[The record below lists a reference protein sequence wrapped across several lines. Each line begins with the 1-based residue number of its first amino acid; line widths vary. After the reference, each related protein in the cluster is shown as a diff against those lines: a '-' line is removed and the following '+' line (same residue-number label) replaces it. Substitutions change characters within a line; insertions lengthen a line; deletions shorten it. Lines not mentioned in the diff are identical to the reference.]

1 MVNKRNTNTSEY
13 YQGDESSIE
22 DILTNTTINEEKK
35 MDTEEIEKMIE
46 EFSLNDSESE
56 DSKYSSDVPTNVT
69 FPLGA
74 GSNETLCC
82 VLILSKLDFGSCVPT
97 SK

>member
-46 EFSLNDSESE
+46 EFSLND
-56 DSKYSSDVPTNVT
+56 
-69 FPLGA
+69 
-74 GSNETLCC
+74 
-82 VLILSKLDFGSCVPT
+82 
-97 SK
+97 